1 VTEQNQN
8 GRASRA
14 RAAVICAAAIAIAAA
29 VTTAF
34 LTTNGSSPP
43 RRPTAAQAAR
53 QRAKQT
59 DRALG
64 ITRTQPAKP
73 VRAPQLRLGI
83 LATPA
88 DTTGL
93 AAIQLGYIAAK
104 LSPSGT
110 QLTTTAYTSAD
121 AEAAAL
127 ADGTI
132 DAAYI
137 TPAAATTAWQRPGH
151 PVRIIAGADQATDG
165 APAVV
170 LAVSNSYLM
179 SHPAHITDLLQGHIQ
194 ATTLLTSSP
203 ALALP
208 AARDELQ
215 QLTHHQITKTT
226 SAAFGQYRATNN
238 PGTVD
243 SSSSELLDLTLV
255 NTLLR
260 ASGLAPA

>member
-1 VTEQNQN
+1 V
-8 GRASRA
+8 AI
-14 RAAVICAAAIAIAAA
+14 ICAAAIAVAAA
-29 VTTAF
+29 VITAF
-34 LTTNGSSPP
+34 LTTTGSSPP

-53 QRAKQT
+53 QRASQT

-64 ITRTQPAKP
+64 ITRTQPATP
-73 VRAPQLRLGI
+73 VRTPQLRLGI

-110 QLTTTAYTSAD
+110 HLTTTAYTSAD
-121 AEAAAL
+121 AEATAL
-127 ADGTI
+127 ADGAI

-137 TPAAATTAWQRPGH
+137 TPAAATTAWQHPGH
-151 PVRIIAGADQATDG
+151 QVRIIAGADQTADG

-170 LAVSNSYLM
+170 LAVRNSYLTN
-179 SHPAHITDLLQGHIQ
+179 HPARITDLLQGHIQ

-226 SAAFGQYRATNN
+226 SAAFGRYRATNS
-238 PGTVD
+238 PGTPD
-243 SSSSELLDLTLV
+243 TSGSSELLDLALV